1 MMYDTAGNE
10 IYEPGN
16 CDCGFTGGCEK
27 CNPANYKTDKSVTFS
42 LSSNHKN
49 LALSLP

>member
-1 MMYDTAGNE
+1 MHDTAGNE

-27 CNPANYKTDKSVTFS
+27 CNPANYKTDKSVTLS
-42 LSSNHKN
+42 LSLLKSQEK
-49 LALSLP
+49 